1 MSKRNTSPKDLVRL
15 HKARQRLRKR
25 NDNRP
30 KHLRQT
36 EHQIEKVTRMALE
49 EGRINDYGFILK
61 RE

>member
-1 MSKRNTSPKDLVRL
+1 MRKNTSPKDLVKL

-25 NDNRP
+25 NANRP
-30 KHLRQT
+30 KHLRQSDQ
-36 EHQIEKVTRMALE
+36 QIEKVTRMALD

>member
-1 MSKRNTSPKDLVRL
+1 MRKTTSPKDLVKL

-25 NDNRP
+25 NSNRP
-30 KHLRQT
+30 KHLRQSDQ
-36 EHQIEKVTRMALE
+36 QIEKVTRMALD

>member
-1 MSKRNTSPKDLVRL
+1 MRKNTSPKDLVKL

-25 NDNRP
+25 NSNRP
-30 KHLRQT
+30 KHLRQSDQ
-36 EHQIEKVTRMALE
+36 QIEKVTRMALD